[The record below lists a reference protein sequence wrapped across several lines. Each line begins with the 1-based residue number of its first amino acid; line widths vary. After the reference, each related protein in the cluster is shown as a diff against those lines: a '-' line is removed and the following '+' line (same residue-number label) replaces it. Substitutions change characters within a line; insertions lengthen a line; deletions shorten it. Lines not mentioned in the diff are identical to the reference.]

1 MTAQFEASALAGKT
15 IVITGSA
22 QGIGRAVSIAA
33 ARSGMRVVGLDV
45 QIDAGES
52 TAQLVRDAGA
62 EAWFYSCDVS
72 DTDQLERVFARLET
86 EVGPVD
92 VLVNNAARV
101 THTVPES
108 LSAHEWAQ
116 IVGVNL
122 TGMIFSAQHAGRS
135 MIRSG
140 RGGSIINLSS
150 IGGLAALGRGNF
162 AYSVTKAGIIGMT
175 HELAAEWAGFG
186 IRVNAVAPSQV
197 HTEGFQLLI
206 GAPDIVGGDIA
217 TAAVSGIPLGR
228 LAEAE
233 DIASAVLF
241 LAGSGAS
248 FITGVTLPVDGGSLA
263 LHAGGSLRPAVKTSS
278 SGPEQ

>member
-1 MTAQFEASALAGKT
+1 MVAYFNASTLAGKN
-15 IVITGSA
+15 IVVTGSA
-22 QGIGRAVSIAA
+22 QGIGRAVSLAA

-45 QIDAGES
+45 QTEAGES
-52 TAQLVRDAGA
+52 TAQRVREAGA

-72 DTDQLERVFARLET
+72 DTVQLEQVFDAVET
-86 EVGPVD
+86 EVGSID
-92 VLVNNAARV
+92 VLVNNAALV
-101 THTVPES
+101 THTAPED
-108 LSAHEWAQ
+108 LSPEEWAK

-150 IGGLAALGRGNF
+150 IGGIAALGRGNF

-175 HELAAEWAGFG
+175 HELAVEWAGLG

-197 HTEGFQLLI
+197 HTEGFNLLI
-206 GAPDIVGGDIA
+206 GDADIVGGDIA
-217 TAAVSGIPLGR
+217 TAAVAGIPLGR

-241 LAGSGAS
+241 LAGPGAS

-263 LHAGGSLRPAVKTSS
+263 LHAGGSLRPAVETSS
-278 SGPEQ
+278 SGVKK

>member
-1 MTAQFEASALAGKT
+1 MPSEFGASTLAGQT

-22 QGIGRAVSIAA
+22 QGIGRAVSLAA

-45 QIDAGES
+45 QADAGEA
-52 TAQLVRDAGA
+52 TAELVREAGA
-62 EAWFYSCDVS
+62 EGWFYACDVS
-72 DTDQLERVFARLET
+72 DTVQLERVFDAVESA
-86 EVGPVD
+86 VGPID

-101 THTVPES
+101 THTAPED
-108 LSAHEWAQ
+108 LSPAEWAQ

-150 IGGLAALGRGNF
+150 IGGVAALGRGNF

-197 HTEGFQLLI
+197 HTEGFNLLI
-206 GAPDIVGGDIA
+206 GDADIVGGEIA
-217 TAAVSGIPLGR
+217 TAAIAGIPLGR

-241 LAGSGAS
+241 LAGPGAS

-263 LHAGGSLRPAVKTSS
+263 LHAGGSLRPAIETSS
-278 SGPEQ
+278 SGSKK